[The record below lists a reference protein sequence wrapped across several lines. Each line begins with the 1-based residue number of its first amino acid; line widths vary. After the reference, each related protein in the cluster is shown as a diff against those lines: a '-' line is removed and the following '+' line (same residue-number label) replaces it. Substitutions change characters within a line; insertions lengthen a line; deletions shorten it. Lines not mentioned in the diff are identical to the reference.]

1 MRLIKCQPFNRCI
14 QLNGEDSSI
23 RRHHAS
29 SLLHPSFIDAISISL
44 LTTILSLIAQQY
56 QLNHVPPDSS
66 YSLFLCTFVYPNEPI
81 RSFPSSKRSRKSS
94 GEFQRLLL
102 SKFFFELAQ
111 KNSSLSSMQVSNP
124 WSNYITKNSGINSL
138 YSKWKMTMVNES
150 VGNLTW

>member
-1 MRLIKCQPFNRCI
+1 MHTIK
-14 QLNGEDSSI
+14 
-23 RRHHAS
+23 RRG
-29 SLLHPSFIDAISISL
+29 FIDTKASRLLVVAPLVHRCDIYFLANDYPIFNSATISIEPRSSRFQLFAISLYIS
-44 LTTILSLIAQQY
+44 
-56 QLNHVPPDSS
+56 
-66 YSLFLCTFVYPNEPI
+66 VYPNEPI